1 MRRRII
7 LSVAAIL
14 AAFAAHSQ
22 NLMETEIADLTMEL
36 TKEGYLNVDIDMD
49 LSKMDIRTTQV
60 VVLTPS
66 IINGKDTLMLKSV
79 GVYGRN
85 RRLFYLRNEN
95 IKPTDGSDLDL
106 TPSQTGDII
115 RYDASVPFEDWMDG
129 CRLELIRKDFGCCN
143 QSDSFASVELVE
155 RFPLDPYYPELIYL
169 RPQSEVVKTR
179 EISGSS
185 YVDFPVSTTA
195 INPTYRNN
203 AAELAKITGTIDSVK
218 LDDDITIKSV
228 SIKGYASPES
238 PYKNNAY
245 LAQGRT
251 EALKDYVESLYHF
264 GEGFIRTEFEAEDWD
279 GLEKYVASSSL
290 THKEEILEAIHS
302 DRDPDNK
309 EWYIRKNW
317 PDEYRHLLENCY
329 PALRHSDY
337 SIEYEIRSYST
348 PAEIEPVMRTAPQNL
363 SLEEF
368 YILAQTYEPGS
379 DEFNE
384 LFETA
389 VRMYP
394 SDPAANLNAANS
406 AIIRGDYSRALRYL
420 DKAGD
425 LPEAHFARGAL
436 YVYMEDHEAAKPHLE
451 EAMKAGID
459 VAETVLKEISKN
471 RFVYKKS
478 NIK

>member
-1 MRRRII
+1 M
-7 LSVAAIL
+7 
-14 AAFAAHSQ
+14 
-22 NLMETEIADLTMEL
+22 
-36 TKEGYLNVDIDMD
+36 
-49 LSKMDIRTTQV
+49 
-60 VVLTPS
+60 
-66 IINGKDTLMLKSV
+66 
-79 GVYGRN
+79 
-85 RRLFYLRNEN
+85 
-95 IKPTDGSDLDL
+95 
-106 TPSQTGDII
+106 
-115 RYDASVPFEDWMDG
+115 
-129 CRLELIRKDFGCCN
+129 
-143 QSDSFASVELVE
+143 
-155 RFPLDPYYPELIYL
+155 
-169 RPQSEVVKTR
+169 
-179 EISGSS
+179 
-185 YVDFPVSTTA
+185 
-195 INPTYRNN
+195 
-203 AAELAKITGTIDSVK
+203 
-218 LDDDITIKSV
+218 

-238 PYKNNAY
+238 PHKNNAY

-436 YVYMEDHEAAKPHLE
+436 YVYMEDPEAAKPHLE